1 RKAPGFVIGVA
12 PKSSSATTG
21 AINARTRTGPI
32 RSSTDGGCGPTAGGV
47 APGSVSPV
55 EPGDC
60 LTPGHLSVD
69 VSDAQR
75 NSAQRTRPAL
85 ACQRRR
91 VTVRGIRSWRRF
103 AAAPGRHR
111 GGVGEPVVRAE
122 RDTPP
127 VAAASGTAL
136 VDARAFC
143 AAG

>member
-1 RKAPGFVIGVA
+1 
-12 PKSSSATTG
+12 
-21 AINARTRTGPI
+21 
-32 RSSTDGGCGPTAGGV
+32 
-47 APGSVSPV
+47 PGSVSPV

-60 LTPGHLSVD
+60 LTPGPLSVD

-91 VTVRGIRSWRRF
+91 VTVRGIRSWRRL

-136 VDARAFC
+136 VDARAFA
-143 AAG
+143 AAGAVITHWNTRQPRPHARISARGEMPAPFCLWIATGALDGPLCDEQ